1 MATPTPTV
9 EIGFIGPAFDNAF
22 TLDDALRGKLDST
35 TYRLEGAEV
44 MADLTS
50 RCVSFTTR
58 RGRNDWTQPFSP
70 GVATL
75 LFRNIDG
82 ALDPLNTSSAYYP
95 GITTGRTVTI
105 KCNGHLIYSGLVE
118 DINLGYDTS
127 GDAWVTVVAE
137 DQSSELGLRSLT
149 SGTSFS
155 EQTSGPRVSA
165 VLANGNINYAG
176 ATSIDAG
183 TGALAAETL
192 SADVNAVQY
201 LQKVTNS
208 EQGYLY
214 VSRSGVK
221 TFENRYGPISS
232 PSAVTFSD
240 DGSDV
245 PYQEIN
251 RNLVSAELFNRL
263 TANRTGAAAVTSN
276 DTGSQDSYGIRLLPV
291 GEVLVL
297 DDATVTN
304 LLNFLM
310 VQTASTEVRINSLTA
325 VLDTQA
331 SSTQNTVAQLE
342 LADSVTVEFTPPGV
356 AQQST
361 NGTLQQIGHAFTV
374 GETWR
379 VTLGMTPRD
388 TTSYFILD
396 DASLGRLDHN
406 SLGF

>member
-1 MATPTPTV
+1 MPAPTPTV

-22 TLDDALRGKLDST
+22 TLDDAVKGKLDNTDYVLSGT
-35 TYRLEGAEV
+35 EI

-58 RGRNDWTQPFSP
+58 RGRDDWTMPFPP
-70 GVATL
+70 GKARL
-75 LFRNIDG
+75 LFRNTDG
-82 ALDPLNTSSAYYP
+82 ALDPLNTSSIYYP
-95 GITTGRTVTI
+95 GITVGRTVTI
-105 KCNGHLIYSGLVE
+105 KCNGHLIFSGLVE
-118 DINLGYDTS
+118 DIQLGYDTQ
-127 GDAWVTVVAE
+127 GDAWVTVIAE
-137 DQSSELGLRSLT
+137 DQSSELGLRQLIT
-149 SGTSFS
+149 GTSFS
-155 EQTSGPRVSA
+155 EQLSGARVSA
-165 VLANGNINYAG
+165 VLANANIDYAG
-176 ATSIDAG
+176 ATSID
-183 TGALAAETL
+183 TGNSTLAAETL

-214 VSRSGVK
+214 VDRSGQMR
-221 TFENRYGPISS
+221 FENRYGPIT
-232 PSAVTFSD
+232 SAPTVTFSD

-245 PYQEIN
+245 PYKQIG

-263 TANRTGAAAVTSN
+263 TANRTGAAAVTAN
-276 DTGSQDSYGIRLLPV
+276 DTASQGSYGIRLLPV
-291 GEVLVL
+291 GEVLVT
-297 DDATVTN
+297 DDSTVTN

-331 SSTQNTVAQLE
+331 SGTQNSVAQLE
-342 LADSVTVEFTPPGV
+342 LADAVTVEFTPPGV
-356 AQQST
+356 SQQTT
-361 NGTLQQIGHAFTV
+361 NGTLQQIGHTFTV

-388 TTSYFILD
+388 TTSYLILD
-396 DASLGRLDHN
+396 DATLGRLDHN

>member
-22 TLDDALRGKLDST
+22 TLDDPIKGQLDDPEFVLGGT
-35 TYRLEGAEV
+35 EIL
-44 MADLTS
+44 ADLTS

-75 LFRNIDG
+75 LFRNTDG
-82 ALDPLNTSSAYYP
+82 ALDPLNTSSVYYP
-95 GITTGRTVTI
+95 GITVGRTVTI

-155 EQTSGPRVSA
+155 QQTSGPRVSA
-165 VLANGNINYAG
+165 VLANSNIDYAG

-183 TGALAAETL
+183 NSTLAAETL
-192 SADVNAVQY
+192 SADINVVQY
-201 LQKVTNS
+201 LQRVTNS

-214 VSRSGVK
+214 VSRSGVM

-232 PSAVTFSD
+232 ASTVTFSD

-245 PYQEIN
+245 PYQQIG

-263 TANRTGAAAVTSN
+263 TANRTGAAAVTAN
-276 DTGSQDSYGIRLLPV
+276 ETASQDSYGIRLLPV

-297 DDATVTN
+297 DDATVTDI
-304 LLNFLM
+304 LSFLM

-325 VLDTQA
+325 VLDTHRTTNHDCTTRLRGRRYRRIYA
-331 SSTQNTVAQLE
+331 A
-342 LADSVTVEFTPPGV
+342 GRG
-356 AQQST
+356 ST
-361 NGTLQQIGHAFTV
+361 NDERHFATDRARFH
-374 GETWR
+374 R
-379 VTLGMTPRD
+379 
-388 TTSYFILD
+388 
-396 DASLGRLDHN
+396 GRNLAYYSGYDPKRYN
-406 SLGF
+406 ELFNIR

>member
-1 MATPTPTV
+1 MATPTPPV

-22 TLDDALRGKLDST
+22 TLDDAVKGKLDST
-35 TYRLEGAEV
+35 DYVLSGTEV

-58 RGRNDWTQPFSP
+58 RGRDDWTQPFTP
-70 GVATL
+70 GKARL
-75 LFRNIDG
+75 LFRNTDG
-82 ALDPLNTSSAYYP
+82 ALDPLNSSSAYYP

-165 VLANGNINYAG
+165 VLANANIGYAG

-183 TGALAAETL
+183 YSTVAAETL
-192 SADVNAVQY
+192 SSDINTVQY

-214 VSRSGVK
+214 VNRAGVM
-221 TFENRYGPISS
+221 TFENRYGPIT
-232 PSAVTFSD
+232 SASTVTFSD

-245 PYQEIN
+245 PYQQIG

-263 TANRTGAAAVTSN
+263 TANRTGAAAVTAN

-291 GEVLVL
+291 GEVLVP

-304 LLNFLM
+304 LLDFLM

-331 SSTQNTVAQLE
+331 SGTQNTIAQLE
-342 LADSVTVEFTPPGV
+342 LADAVTVEFTPPGV
-356 AQQST
+356 SQQTT
-361 NGTLQQIGHAFTV
+361 NGTLQQIGHAYTV

-388 TTSYFILD
+388 TTTYLILD
-396 DASLGRLDHN
+396 AATLGRLDYN

>member
-22 TLDDALRGKLDST
+22 TLDDPVKGKLDST
-35 TYRLEGAEV
+35 DFVLSGTEIL
-44 MADLTS
+44 ADLTS

-75 LFRNIDG
+75 LFRNTDG
-82 ALDPLNTSSAYYP
+82 ALDPLNTSSVYYP
-95 GITTGRTVTI
+95 GITVGRTVTI

-155 EQTSGPRVSA
+155 QQSSGPRVSA
-165 VLANGNINYAG
+165 VLANANIDYAG

-183 TGALAAETL
+183 NSTLAAETL
-192 SADVNAVQY
+192 SADINAVQY

-214 VSRSGVK
+214 VSRSGVM

-232 PSAVTFSD
+232 ASTVTFSD

-245 PYQEIN
+245 PYQQIG

-263 TANRTGAAAVTSN
+263 TANRTSAAAVTAN
-276 DTGSQDSYGIRLLPV
+276 ETASQDSYGIRLLPV

-297 DDATVTN
+297 DDATVTDI
-304 LLNFLM
+304 LGFLM

-325 VLDTQA
+325 VLDTQ
-331 SSTQNTVAQLE
+331 SSGTQNTIAQLE
-342 LADSVTVEFTPPGV
+342 LADAVTVEFTPPGV
-356 AQQST
+356 AQQTT

-379 VTLGMTPRD
+379 ITLGMTPRD
-388 TTSYFILD
+388 TTSYLTLD
-396 DASLGRLDHN
+396 DTTLGRLDFN

>member
-214 VSRSGVK
+214 VSRSGVM

-263 TANRTGAAAVTSN
+263 TANRTGAAAVTAN

>member
-22 TLDDALRGKLDST
+22 TLDDPIKGQLDDPEFVLGGT
-35 TYRLEGAEV
+35 EIL
-44 MADLTS
+44 ADLTS

-75 LFRNIDG
+75 LFRNTDG
-82 ALDPLNTSSAYYP
+82 ALDPLNTSSVYYP
-95 GITTGRTVTI
+95 GITVGRTVTI

-155 EQTSGPRVSA
+155 QQTSGPRVSA
-165 VLANGNINYAG
+165 VVANSNIDYAG

-183 TGALAAETL
+183 NSTLAAETL
-192 SADVNAVQY
+192 SADINVVQY
-201 LQKVTNS
+201 LQRVTNS

-214 VSRSGVK
+214 VSRSGVM

-232 PSAVTFSD
+232 ASTVTFSD

-245 PYQEIN
+245 PYQQIG

-263 TANRTGAAAVTSN
+263 TANRTGAAAVTAN
-276 DTGSQDSYGIRLLPV
+276 ETASQDSYGIRLLPV

-297 DDATVTN
+297 DDATVTDI
-304 LLNFLM
+304 LSFLM

-325 VLDTQA
+325 VLATQ
-331 SSTQNTVAQLE
+331 SSGTQNTIAQLE
-342 LADSVTVEFTPPGV
+342 LADAVTVEFTPPGV
-356 AQQST
+356 AQQTT

-379 VTLGMTPRD
+379 ITLGMTPRD
-388 TTSYFILD
+388 TTSYLTLD
-396 DASLGRLDHN
+396 DTTLGRLDFN

>member
-22 TLDDALRGKLDST
+22 TLDDAVKGKLDSVDYVLSGT
-35 TYRLEGAEV
+35 EI
-44 MADLTS
+44 MADLTD

-58 RGRNDWTQPFSP
+58 RGRDDWTQPFSP
-70 GVATL
+70 GSAKL

-95 GITTGRTVTI
+95 GITVGRTVTI
-105 KCNGHLIYSGLVE
+105 KCNGHFIYSGLVE
-118 DINLGYDTS
+118 DIALGYDTG

-149 SGTSFS
+149 SGTAFS

-165 VLANGNINYAG
+165 VLANANIDYAG
-176 ATSIDAG
+176 ATGVAAG
-183 TGALAAETL
+183 YSTLASETL
-192 SADVNAVQY
+192 GADINAVQY
-201 LQKVTNS
+201 LQQVSNS

-214 VSRSGVK
+214 VNRSGVM
-221 TFENRYGPISS
+221 TFENRFGPLVSGS
-232 PSAVTFSD
+232 TLTFSD
-240 DGSDV
+240 DGSDI

-263 TANRTGAAAVTSN
+263 TANRTGAGTVTAN
-276 DTGSQDSYGIRLLPV
+276 DTSSQGSYGIRLLPV
-291 GEVLVL
+291 GELLVTT
-297 DDATVTN
+297 DAEVTN
-304 LLNFLM
+304 VLEFLM
-310 VQTASTEVRINSLTA
+310 VQTASTEVRINSLTT

-331 SSTQNTVAQLE
+331 SGTQNTIAQLE
-342 LADSVTVEFTPPGV
+342 LADAVTVEFTPPGV

-361 NGTLQQIGHAFTV
+361 VGTLQEIAHAYTV

-379 VTLGMTPRD
+379 CTLGMTPRD
-388 TTSYFILD
+388 TTSYLMLN
-396 DASLGRLDHN
+396 DATLGRLDYN

>member
-70 GVATL
+70 GLATL

-214 VSRSGVK
+214 VSRSGVM

-406 SLGF
+406 SLGV

>member
-9 EIGFIGPAFDNAF
+9 EIGFIGPSFDNAF
-22 TLDDALRGKLDST
+22 TLDDAVKGKLDDPAFVLGGS
-35 TYRLEGAEV
+35 EV

-70 GVATL
+70 GIANL
-75 LFRNIDG
+75 LFRNTDG
-82 ALDPLNTSSAYYP
+82 ALDPLNTSSVYYP
-95 GITTGRTVTI
+95 GITVGRTVTI

-149 SGTSFS
+149 NGTSFS
-155 EQTSGPRVSA
+155 QQSSGPRVSA
-165 VLANGNINYAG
+165 VLADANIDYAG
-176 ATSIDAG
+176 ATSIDG
-183 TGALAAETL
+183 GNSTLAAETL
-192 SADVNAVQY
+192 SADINVVQY
-201 LQKVTNS
+201 LQRVTNS

-214 VSRSGVK
+214 VSRSGVM
-221 TFENRYGPISS
+221 TFENRYGPIGS
-232 PSAVTFSD
+232 PSTVTFSD

-245 PYQEIN
+245 PYQEIG
-251 RNLVSAELFNRL
+251 RKLVSAELFNRL
-263 TANRTGAAAVTSN
+263 TANRTGAAAVTAN
-276 DTGSQDSYGIRLLPV
+276 ETGSQDSYGIRLLPV

-297 DDATVTN
+297 DNATVEDI
-304 LLNFLM
+304 LDFLM

-325 VLDTQA
+325 VLDTQ
-331 SSTQNTVAQLE
+331 SSGTQNTIAQLE
-342 LADSVTVEFTPPGV
+342 LADAVTVEFTPPGV
-356 AQQST
+356 AQQTT
-361 NGTLQQIGHAFTV
+361 NGTLQQIRHAFTV

-379 VTLGMTPRD
+379 ITLGMTPRN
-388 TTSYFILD
+388 TTSYLTLD
-396 DASLGRLDHN
+396 NTTLGRLDFN

>member
-214 VSRSGVK
+214 VSRSGVM

>member
-22 TLDDALRGKLDST
+22 TLDDPLKGKLDST
-35 TYRLEGAEV
+35 EFVLSGTEIL
-44 MADLTS
+44 ADLTN

-70 GVATL
+70 GIATL
-75 LFRNIDG
+75 LFRNTDG
-82 ALDPLNTSSAYYP
+82 ALDPLNTSSVYYP
-95 GITTGRTVTI
+95 GITVGRTVNI

-127 GDAWVTVVAE
+127 GDAWVTVIAE
-137 DQSSELGLRSLT
+137 AQSSELGLRSIT
-149 SGTSFS
+149 SGTSFTQQS
-155 EQTSGPRVSA
+155 SGPRVSA
-165 VLANGNINYAG
+165 VLANANINYAG
-176 ATSIDAG
+176 ATSIDG
-183 TGALAAETL
+183 GKSTLAAETL
-192 SADVNAVQY
+192 STDVNAVQY

-214 VSRSGVK
+214 VSRSGVM
-221 TFENRYGPISS
+221 TFENRYGPIT
-232 PSAVTFSD
+232 SASTVTFSD

-245 PYQEIN
+245 PYQQIG

-263 TANRTGAAAVTSN
+263 TANRTGAAAVTAN
-276 DTGSQDSYGIRLLPV
+276 ETASQDSYGIRLLPV

-297 DDATVTN
+297 DDATVTDI
-304 LLNFLM
+304 LSFLM

-325 VLDTQA
+325 VLDTQ
-331 SSTQNTVAQLE
+331 SSGTQNTIAQLE
-342 LADSVTVEFTPPGV
+342 LADAVTVEFTPPGV
-356 AQQST
+356 AQQTT

-379 VTLGMTPRD
+379 ITLGMTPRD
-388 TTSYFILD
+388 TTSYLTLD
-396 DASLGRLDHN
+396 DTTLGRLDFN

>member
-22 TLDDALRGKLDST
+22 TLDDPIKGQLDDPEFVLGGT
-35 TYRLEGAEV
+35 EIL
-44 MADLTS
+44 ADLTS

-75 LFRNIDG
+75 LFRNTDG
-82 ALDPLNTSSAYYP
+82 ALDPLNTSSVYYP
-95 GITTGRTVTI
+95 GITVGRTVTI

-155 EQTSGPRVSA
+155 QQTSGPRVSA
-165 VLANGNINYAG
+165 VLANSKIDYAG

-183 TGALAAETL
+183 NSTLAAETL
-192 SADVNAVQY
+192 SADINVVQY
-201 LQKVTNS
+201 LQRVTNS

-214 VSRSGVK
+214 VSRSGVM

-232 PSAVTFSD
+232 ASTVTFSD

-245 PYQEIN
+245 PYQQIG

-263 TANRTGAAAVTSN
+263 TANRTGAAAVTAN
-276 DTGSQDSYGIRLLPV
+276 ETASQDSYGIRLLPV

-297 DDATVTN
+297 DDATVTDI
-304 LLNFLM
+304 LSFLM

-325 VLDTQA
+325 VLDTQ
-331 SSTQNTVAQLE
+331 SSGTQNTIAQLE
-342 LADSVTVEFTPPGV
+342 LADAGTVEFTPPGV
-356 AQQST
+356 AQQTT

-379 VTLGMTPRD
+379 ITLGMTPRD
-388 TTSYFILD
+388 TTSYLTLD
-396 DASLGRLDHN
+396 DTTLGRLDFN

>member
-22 TLDDALRGKLDST
+22 TLDDAVKGKLDDASYVLGGT
-35 TYRLEGAEV
+35 EV

-58 RGRNDWTQPFSP
+58 RGRDDWTQPFSP
-70 GVATL
+70 GKASL
-75 LFRNIDG
+75 LFRNTDG

-127 GDAWVTVVAE
+127 GDAWVTVIAE

-165 VLANGNINYAG
+165 VLANANIDYAG

-183 TGALAAETL
+183 YSTVAAETL
-192 SADVNAVQY
+192 SSDINAVQY
-201 LQKVTNS
+201 LQKVTQS

-214 VSRSGVK
+214 VSRSGVM
-221 TFENRYGPISS
+221 TFENRFGPLAAGSS
-232 PSAVTFSD
+232 VTFSD
-240 DGSDV
+240 DGADV
-245 PYQEIN
+245 PYQQIG

-263 TANRTGAAAVTSN
+263 TANRTGAATVTAN
-276 DTGSQDSYGIRLLPV
+276 ETDSQDSYGIRLLPV

-297 DDATVTN
+297 DDATVTDV
-304 LLNFLM
+304 LDFLM
-310 VQTASTEVRINSLTA
+310 VQTASTEVRINSLIA

-331 SSTQNTVAQLE
+331 SGTQNTIAQLE
-342 LADSVTVEFTPPGV
+342 LADAVTVEFTPPGV
-356 AQQST
+356 SQQST
-361 NGTLQQIGHAFTV
+361 VGTLQQIGHAYTV

-388 TTSYFILD
+388 TTSYLILD
-396 DASLGRLDHN
+396 DATLGRLDYN

>member
-70 GVATL
+70 GLATL

-183 TGALAAETL
+183 TGALAADTL

-214 VSRSGVK
+214 VSRSGVM

>member
-22 TLDDALRGKLDST
+22 TLDDALKGKLDSVDYVLSGT
-35 TYRLEGAEV
+35 EI
-44 MADLTS
+44 MADLTD
-50 RCVSFTTR
+50 RCVSFVTR
-58 RGRNDWTQPFSP
+58 RGRHDWTQPFSP
-70 GVATL
+70 GMGQL
-75 LFRNIDG
+75 LFRNTDG

-95 GITTGRTVTI
+95 GITVGRTVTI
-105 KCNGHLIYSGLVE
+105 KCNGHLIYSGLVK

-127 GDAWVTVVAE
+127 GDAWVTVIAE

-165 VLANGNINYAG
+165 VLANANIGYAG
-176 ATSIDAG
+176 ATSVAAG
-183 TGALAAETL
+183 LSTVAAETL

-201 LQKVTNS
+201 LQKVSNS

-214 VSRSGVK
+214 VNRSGVM
-221 TFENRYGPISS
+221 TFEDRYGPLT
-232 PSAVTFSD
+232 AAATVTFAD
-240 DGSDV
+240 DGSDT
-245 PYQEIN
+245 PYQSIN

-263 TANRTGAAAVTSN
+263 TANRTGASAVTAN
-276 DTGSQDSYGIRLLPV
+276 DSGSQDSYGIRLLPV

-297 DDATVTN
+297 NDATVTN
-304 LLNFLM
+304 LLDFLM
-310 VQTASTEVRINSLTA
+310 VQTASTDVRINSLTS
-325 VLDTQA
+325 VLDTQ
-331 SSTQNTVAQLE
+331 SSGTQNTIAQLE
-342 LADSVTVEFTPPGV
+342 LADAVDVEFTPPGV

-361 NGTLQQIGHAFTV
+361 TGTLQQIGHAFTV

-388 TTSYFILD
+388 TTSYLILD
-396 DASLGRLDHN
+396 NASLGRLDYN